1 MALGE
6 KNGVLPAMALRGGDE
21 PQRAVMVVAVIPGD
35 ELSHPGACGSR
46 GIERL
51 LGEAW
56 VAFEGVEQGLGSC
69 GLSLLTAGRLKEGTT
84 PRRCKVASIVAPFM
98 GAPLSECRTSAVAP
112 TPSRRWALWKTV
124 AACAADSSA

>member
-21 PQRAVMVVAVIPGD
+21 PQRAVMVLAVVPGG
-35 ELSHPGACGSR
+35 ELGHPGACGSR
-46 GIERL
+46 GIEGL

-56 VAFEGVEQGLGSC
+56 VAFEGVEQGLRSC

-84 PRRCKVASIVAPFM
+84 PRRCKVASMVAPFM
-98 GAPLSECRTSAVAP
+98 GATLSECRI
-112 TPSRRWALWKTV
+112 RYR
-124 AACAADSSA
+124 